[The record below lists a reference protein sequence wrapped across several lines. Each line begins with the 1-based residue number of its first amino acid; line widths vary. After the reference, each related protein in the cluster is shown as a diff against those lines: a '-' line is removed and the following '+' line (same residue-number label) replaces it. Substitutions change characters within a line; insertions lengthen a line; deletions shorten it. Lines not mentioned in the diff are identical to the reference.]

1 MTNSGPLR
9 GDSAYSGNMVGKKVV
24 VTGGPV
30 PGGSK
35 GGGGGGI
42 IEGRVRSGERRG
54 GVSDN

>member
-1 MTNSGPLR
+1 MTNYGPLR

-35 GGGGGGI
+35 GGGGGI

-54 GVSDN
+54 GLSDN